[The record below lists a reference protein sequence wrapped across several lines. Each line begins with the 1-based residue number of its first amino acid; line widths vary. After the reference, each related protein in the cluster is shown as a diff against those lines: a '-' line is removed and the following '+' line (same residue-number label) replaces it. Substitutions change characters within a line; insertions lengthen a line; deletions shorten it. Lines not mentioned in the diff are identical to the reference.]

1 MAQSFALGL
10 PSARN
15 GSIGIPQFFLK
26 VAGYEKVNLAM
37 ELS

>member
-1 MAQSFALGL
+1 MAQSFALEL
-10 PSARN
+10 PSVRN
-15 GSIGIPQFFLK
+15 GSIGIPRFFLK